1 MGYLQSRRGWG
12 SAVPRGFLQK
22 LGELQTPQLSPVL
35 VLLEK
40 VEGRSGEASDPTLTP
55 TPLHEAGAAQRP
67 WEPLGL
73 GENGTSICIKCF
85 V

>member
-1 MGYLQSRRGWG
+1 M
-12 SAVPRGFLQK
+12 PRGFLQK

-40 VEGRSGEASDPTLTP
+40 VEGGSGEASDPTLTP

-67 WEPLGL
+67 WEPQLEPAGIAKADS
-73 GENGTSICIKCF
+73 GSKF
-85 V
+85 PH